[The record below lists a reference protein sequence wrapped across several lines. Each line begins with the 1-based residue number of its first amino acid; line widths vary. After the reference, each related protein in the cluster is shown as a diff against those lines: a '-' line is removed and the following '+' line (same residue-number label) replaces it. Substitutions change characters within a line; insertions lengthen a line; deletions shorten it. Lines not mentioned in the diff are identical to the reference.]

1 MHKLLCVVISFILPL
16 VIAANDLDI
25 EIDEQIIGSKLVKQ
39 YEQLASR
46 PLYKNMP
53 CLNEWISHLSE
64 TCEPNVPNDFL
75 QKEAARFMECYM
87 KAMGTGG
94 FSCIDGSTEKGKQL
108 SPTRCLLGQGMS
120 EQQLQIWATSF
131 ANIKPMC
138 AHFAYAKLHWYTKVW
153 RGLLMFANGDTAVD
167 YIYNSTILR
176 GAISQFV
183 YVSDFKSDF
192 FKFRFASYAI
202 SIIGSCLF
210 ATFINCTILAMVTSS
225 CFVELFVFLFVS
237 NEYLV
242 ALSIR
247 GFFLLMTTIL
257 NKKYLARFFLYMLS
271 CKRR

>member
-1 MHKLLCVVISFILPL
+1 MYKLLCVVISFILPL

-75 QKEAARFMECYM
+75 QKKAARFKECYM
-87 KAMGTGG
+87 KARGTGG
-94 FSCIDGSTEKGKQL
+94 FSCIDGSTEKGKKL
-108 SPTRCLLGQGMS
+108 SPIRCLLGQGMP

-138 AHFAYAKLHWYTKVW
+138 AHFAYAKLHW
-153 RGLLMFANGDTAVD
+153 F
-167 YIYNSTILR
+167 
-176 GAISQFV
+176 
-183 YVSDFKSDF
+183 
-192 FKFRFASYAI
+192 
-202 SIIGSCLF
+202 
-210 ATFINCTILAMVTSS
+210 
-225 CFVELFVFLFVS
+225 ELFVFLFVS

-257 NKKYLARFFLYMLS
+257 NKNYLARFFLYMLN